1 MRQANE
7 KQPSSADPFRPRLIA
22 LIPHLRNFARSLCG
36 NRDLAEDLAQGA
48 LVSAWRARDSFKTGT
63 NLKAWVFKILRNDYY
78 SLRRRSWRQAD
89 WDEGKGLRISAAPA
103 AQYWALEL
111 TDATRGL
118 NELPAGQ
125 REALILVG
133 AGGLSYEEVAALR
146 AIPLGTVKSRVA
158 RGRLALA
165 ELMAGDRKFE
175 RLMPSVAQS
184 NDIPAQL
191 VALTSASSTVPPV
204 RTHA

>member
-1 MRQANE
+1 MRQEDEN
-7 KQPSSADPFRPRLIA
+7 QPSSPDPFRPRLIA
-22 LIPHLRNFARSLCG
+22 LIPHLRNFARRLCG
-36 NRDLAEDLAQGA
+36 DRDLAEDLAQGA
-48 LVSAWRARDSFKTGT
+48 LASAWRSRDSFKTGT

-78 SLRRRSWRQAD
+78 SHRRRSWRQID
-89 WDEGKGLRISAAPA
+89 WDESKGSRISAPA
-103 AQYWALEL
+103 GAQYWALEL

-165 ELMAGDRKFE
+165 EMMTGDRKFE
-175 RLMPSVAQS
+175 QPIPSSALP

-191 VALTSASSTVPPV
+191 MALVNPPRPV
-204 RTHA
+204 HV